1 MAENSTDVRGPN
13 GTPGSKNGTPGA
25 PNDPPEV
32 AQTGDLRGPNGTPV
46 RYTIEV
52 DYQSKLFSIPSEE
65 PKTTLADEIRASAPH
80 LKEYERKLEGEELK
94 DKNTGGF
101 LASIKPLSLI
111 LRACALGGT
120 ATIVYLAIRHKR
132 ALDGRQA
139 RWSVCSDAHLAKFHS
154 TRKQYQVAVPKLKA
168 AGLVETKSRGRGKRP
183 LVRLQ
188 GEK

>member
-32 AQTGDLRGPNGTPV
+32 AQTGDLGGPNGTPV
-46 RYTIEV
+46 RYNIEV
-52 DYQSKLFSIPSEE
+52 GYKSKLSSVTSEE

-80 LKEYERKLEGEELK
+80 LKEYERMLEGEELK

-132 ALDGRQA
+132 ALDGRQV
-139 RWSVCSDAHLAKFHS
+139 RWTVCSDAHLAKFHS
-154 TRKQYQVAVPKLKA
+154 TRKQYQAAVPKLKA
-168 AGLVETKSRGRGKRP
+168 RSPLAVEENSR
-183 LVRLQ
+183 RL
-188 GEK
+188 